1 MNPGPVSM
9 SCTLPTLQT
18 IRSSFK
24 STTYLIEYFELGL
37 NRWTDDL
44 LYKIEESQI
53 DPSFVVTHRID
64 LEQGADMNKTFRDKE
79 DGCVKV
85 ILRP

>member
-1 MNPGPVSM
+1 
-9 SCTLPTLQT
+9 
-18 IRSSFK
+18 
-24 STTYLIEYFELGL
+24 LGL
-37 NRWTDDL
+37 NRWADDL